1 MSARMAKKTIL
12 ITGCSAGGIGDS
24 LAREFHSKGLRVFAT
39 ARSPSK
45 MAHLAELGI
54 ETLILDVTSTKSIA
68 DATAS
73 VAAETGGT
81 LDYLLNNS
89 GGGYAMPIT
98 DVNVEAA
105 KQMFDVN
112 FWALI
117 TVTQAFMP
125 LLIKAH
131 GTVINN
137 TSIVAHLPLPFSGP
151 YCASK
156 AAASS
161 LTSNMRLEFKPLGVK
176 VIDIKTGLV
185 NTHFFDNLNKEHVR
199 GIPDDSRYLAAKK
212 EVEMAMI
219 GDTVDEKQMMKVGVY
234 AKKVVH
240 DVLGKS
246 PPAVVWRGASASMVW
261 FMSSYPG
268 VGLTDFIGGK
278 LTGLSGVAKKMRS

>member
-176 VIDIKTGLV
+176 VIDIKS
-185 NTHFFDNLNKEHVR
+185 